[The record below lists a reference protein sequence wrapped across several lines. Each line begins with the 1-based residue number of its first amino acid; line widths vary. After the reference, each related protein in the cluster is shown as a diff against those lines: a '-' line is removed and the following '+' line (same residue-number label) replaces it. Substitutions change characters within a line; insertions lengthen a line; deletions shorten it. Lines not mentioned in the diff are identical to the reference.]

1 MACGIEITSP
11 RLRGA
16 LVARFTTISA
26 RSAWSRRSLFIGLM
40 TTALS
45 IPVLPALAAKHP
57 IPKHLSA
64 KAFLKSIYRHYV
76 GSSANYKAYA
86 DYLPLSMR
94 SLASTFT

>member
-1 MACGIEITSP
+1 
-11 RLRGA
+11 
-16 LVARFTTISA
+16 
-26 RSAWSRRSLFIGLM
+26 M

-64 KAFLKSIYRHYV
+64 KAFLKSIYRH
-76 GSSANYKAYA
+76 SDKAYS

-94 SLASTFT
+94 SLASTST

>member
-26 RSAWSRRSLFIGLM
+26 RSAWSRSSLFIGLM

-64 KAFLKSIYRHYV
+64 KAFLKSIYRH
-76 GSSANYKAYA
+76 SDKAYS

-94 SLASTFT
+94 SLASTST